1 MATKAPTKK
10 QAVEKPAKRK
20 GPGKPP
26 KNDPDDVTA
35 IQQKLDDYF
44 KARTS
49 TDDEGNEYLYKAPT
63 FSGVALALG
72 YSSRTSLWTWA
83 NSNSPISEPIKKA
96 LLKIDEYNE
105 EASHGQYCT
114 GPIFA
119 LKCRG
124 MDVGAMA
131 PPSDGE
137 GRLTIDFTE

>member
-1 MATKAPTKK
+1 MAK
-10 QAVEKPAKRK
+10 EKPAKKQAIKKPSKRP

-26 KNDPDDVTA
+26 INDKDDAKA
-35 IQQKLDDYF
+35 IQDKIDAYF
-44 KARTS
+44 KDRTAK
-49 TDDEGNEYLYKAPT
+49 DDEGHEYLYRAPT
-63 FSGVALALG
+63 FSGIALALG
-72 YSSRTSLWTWA
+72 YLSRTSLWTWA
-83 NSNSPISEPIKKA
+83 TSDAPISEPIKKA
-96 LLKIDEYNE
+96 LLRIDEYNE

-114 GPIFA
+114 GAIFS

>member
-1 MATKAPTKK
+1 MATKSPAKK
-10 QAVEKPAKRK
+10 QAAKKPAKRP

-26 KNDPDDVTA
+26 INDKEDVKS
-35 IQQKLDDYF
+35 IQAKIDAYF
-44 KARTS
+44 DARTAE
-49 TDDEGNEYLYKAPT
+49 DDEGNEYLYKSPT
-63 FSGVALALG
+63 FSGIALALG

-83 NSNSPISEPIKKA
+83 NSSAPISEPIKKA
-96 LLKIDEYNE
+96 LLRIDEFNE

-137 GRLTIDFTE
+137 GRLIIDFTE